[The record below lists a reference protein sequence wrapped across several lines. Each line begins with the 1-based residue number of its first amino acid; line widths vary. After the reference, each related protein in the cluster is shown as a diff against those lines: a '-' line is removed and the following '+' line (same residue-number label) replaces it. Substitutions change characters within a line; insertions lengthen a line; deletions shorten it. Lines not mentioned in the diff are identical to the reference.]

1 MAFTPTDVNDW
12 LFTIAGLDPAN
23 GNTQPVPQP
32 FLGQYVTELNTPAPP
47 APPEATPADIQA
59 NLENFPV
66 NPNAPPPHIISDLFF
81 RTTVADFVLR
91 EFQLAWGVVPTSGS
105 ATSQYDAWVARVI
118 DNPANMTG
126 GMSMAL
132 AGTTNFMTTIGAISP
147 DQPASIGMINKLCA
161 NAGIPVGAGAAA
173 LVGTPIWQVLQDFA
187 TSSVVTNALA
197 APIANFQNLL
207 LNAAPGAPPP
217 AGNILTLPGSSGSTF
232 TLTPN
237 ADVPPAFATS
247 TPGAVFNAFPVV
259 STLGIP
265 NNTLNAGD
273 NLQDT
278 VGDGTLHFT
287 ATATSLLP
295 PLAVGVTLNGIKTL
309 DYIGT
314 FAAPGGVGG
323 FQGNVTGLT
332 VVNDTGS
339 TGGLQLG
346 GVGQG
351 LVTPLT
357 DVNITGYG
365 PVGGIAFG
373 TPAMFAARISAL
385 AGTAAAPIAV
395 NITGPVGA
403 TTVNGAAQLAIS
415 TDGAPGSV
423 ASPNAAYSEWD
434 VTVNS
439 TAFLQLSQDGV
450 GGATELKLISTAAAS
465 TVAVGSDGVGNW
477 QNLTTI
483 DASADSGTVIVT
495 GASAGFFDNAF
506 ATGTNPD
513 WLFGSTA
520 GLLDDTGAG
529 NTFKLATFDLGAGRN
544 VLDVS
549 SATATELS
557 NLTTTP
563 GGTVAPDNVIIVSD
577 GAATTTVM
585 STFANI
591 AGFTEL
597 GVVAAAGTIDMA
609 NMAASGINEIIYF
622 TGAAGAVTINNAVA
636 GLTVDFHGNNGG
648 FDATIN
654 GPTTGTATLTLDF
667 GNAAL
672 GFQDNT
678 DLITV
683 TGYSTVDINTN
694 GDGAGPANSANGI
707 DVSSAVSGTAS
718 SALTVTIAGAQDFN
732 TPFVT
737 DVPGT
742 GSTNAP
748 LSATDVINVNS
759 PITVDLGTTNFGTV
773 NAGTSTGLTVTDT
786 FHNSTITGSAT
797 GDNILAGGDGGGL
810 AGTGNTFTGGTATD
824 TIITGIGSNT
834 VNLGATHTADSVTL
848 ASVVGAQMM
857 GPGDVANQGAW
868 GQAFG
873 STPNFIAGTLAATP
887 SIFGNAASNG
897 TSDSMTT
904 INHFLV
910 STSSTDHFQIQASM
924 WDDSDSPGNIAAGG
938 VAIGLTDIGISA
950 FVTAGSPLGATAE
963 VVTTSG
969 QPTNAA
975 GTNLVEISGST
986 NTFGNAAALAKG
998 LAAGGSFDLTFGGTA
1013 PLPSLDSVHFLVAYG
1028 DGANNIRIADVDI
1041 YNTTAAAV
1049 TNSNTAGVHV
1059 YASDLVDLV
1068 GVGSNSATS
1077 FAALNTHL
1085 HAFV

>member
-1 MAFTPTDVNDW
+1 MFTDADVNGW

-23 GNTQPVPQP
+23 GNTQPVPEP
-32 FLGQYVTELNTPAPP
+32 FLDEYVNELNAG
-47 APPEATPADIQA
+47 ATPAQIQA
-59 NLENFPV
+59 NLENFPF
-66 NPNAPPPHIISDLFF
+66 NSNPPPTNVITDTFF
-81 RTTVADFVLR
+81 RTSVADFVLR
-91 EFQLAWGVVPTSGS
+91 EFQLAWGVVPTSG
-105 ATSQYDAWVARVI
+105 AAASQYDAWVARVI
-118 DNPANMTG
+118 DNPANMTAG
-126 GMSMAL
+126 GMSAAL
-132 AGTTNFMTTIGAISP
+132 VGTPEFQLIFGSNPNATAATIAL
-147 DQPASIGMINKLCA
+147 LCA
-161 NAGIPVGAGAAA
+161 HAGIPVGAGAMAN
-173 LVGTPIWQVLQDFA
+173 VGLPMAQVLQNFA
-187 TSSVVTNALA
+187 ENSALVSNALA

-217 AGNILTLPGSSGSTF
+217 SGSILTLPGTVGSSL
-232 TLTPN
+232 TLTPG
-237 ADVPPAFATS
+237 ADTPTTGFSGGHGATATS
-247 TPGAVFNAFPVV
+247 PGAVFNALPVT

-278 VGDGTLHFT
+278 VGDGTLNFT
-287 ATATSLLP
+287 ATGTSLLP
-295 PLAVGVTLNGIKTL
+295 AYAVGVELNGIKTL
-309 DYIGT
+309 TYTGS
-314 FAAPGGVGG
+314 FAAPDGFGG

-351 LVTPLT
+351 LVTPLAT
-357 DVNITGYG
+357 VNITGYG
-365 PVGGIAFG
+365 PVGGIGIG

-395 NITGPVGA
+395 SITGPVG
-403 TTVNGAAQLAIS
+403 TTAPAGAAQLAIS
-415 TDGAPGSV
+415 TDGTPGSV
-423 ASPNAAYSEWD
+423 ASPNAAYNEWD

-450 GGATELKLISTAAAS
+450 GGANELKLISTAAAS
-465 TVAVGSDGVGNW
+465 TVAVGSDGVANW

-483 DASADSGTVIVT
+483 DASGDSGTVIVT
-495 GASAGFFDNAF
+495 GASAGFGDNAF
-506 ATGTNPD
+506 ATGTNPA

-529 NTFKLATFDLGAGRN
+529 NTFKLATFDLGTGRN

-557 NLTTTP
+557 NLTTVP
-563 GGTVAPDNVIIVSD
+563 AATVAADNVIIVSD
-577 GAATTTVM
+577 AAATTTLPA
-585 STFANI
+585 TFAKI
-591 AGFTEL
+591 AGFSEL
-597 GVVAAAGTIDMA
+597 GVVAPAGTIDMA

-654 GPTTGTATLTLDF
+654 GPTTGTDTLTLDF
-667 GNAAL
+667 GNQAL
-672 GFQDNT
+672 ALQDNT
-678 DLITV
+678 GLMTV

-694 GDGAGPANSANGI
+694 GDGTGPANSATGI
-707 DVSSAVSGTAS
+707 DVSSAVSGGLST
-718 SALTVTIAGAQDFN
+718 ALTVTIAGAQDFN
-732 TPFVT
+732 TAFVT
-737 DVPGT
+737 DVAGT

-748 LSATDVINVNS
+748 LSAADVINVNS
-759 PITVDLGTTNFGTV
+759 AITVDLGTTNFGTV
-773 NAGTSTGLTVTDT
+773 NAGASTGLTVTDT
-786 FHNSTITGSAT
+786 WHNSTITGSAT

-810 AGTGNTFTGGTATD
+810 TGTGNTFTGGTATD
-824 TIITGIGSNT
+824 TITTGIGSNT
-834 VNLGATHTADSVTL
+834 VNLAATHTGDSVTI
-848 ASVVGAQMM
+848 ASVTAGSEMV
-857 GPGDVANQGAW
+857 GPGDVANAGAW

-873 STPNFIAGTLAATP
+873 STPNFIAGAVAAPP
-887 SIFGNAASNG
+887 SIFGNATANG

-904 INHFLV
+904 INNFLV
-910 STSSTDHFQIQASM
+910 SGTSTDHFQIQASL
-924 WDDSDSPGNIAAGG
+924 WAPTGTANNLGG
-938 VAIGLTDIGISA
+938 TGINVGLADIGISA
-950 FVTAGSPLGATAE
+950 QVAAGSGLGAAAE

-969 QPTNAA
+969 QATTT
-975 GTNLVEISGST
+975 GTNLVEISGT
-986 NTFGNAAALAKG
+986 ANTFGSAAALAKG
-998 LAAGGSFDLTFGGTA
+998 LAAGGSFDLTFGSAA
-1013 PLPSLDSVHFLVAYG
+1013 PLPTLDNVHFLVAYG